1 MATDDMQEAEDKMAE
16 QERWGLGQSDMVLI
30 RIVRLVK
37 LARVKYAEL
46 EARVR
51 ALEGK

>member
-1 MATDDMQEAEDKMAE
+1 MADDMQEAEDNMAA
-16 QERWGLGQSDMVLI
+16 QETWGLNRSDMVLL

-37 LARVKYAEL
+37 LARVKYVEL
-46 EARVR
+46 EARVS